1 MDDFIVKT
9 EVYSGPLEYL
19 LELIYRDEID
29 PLNIPVSFL
38 IEEFLIYL
46 KKREWRD
53 LSRSI
58 EFLLMIA
65 LLMHIKIS
73 RFLPSKN
80 KEEDEESYTTVGE
93 ITEEYEKLLT
103 LTGFL
108 EQKKDFFESVFPR
121 GEAKIEEDM
130 EANIFSLYKVF
141 TEIISTIK
149 EEQTVIQDIP
159 KIEEKIED
167 IMNRLNQKKR
177 LKFKEVFKDC
187 KRKIEVIVYFLAVL
201 ELLKNRRIAVRQ
213 RNLFSEIYIYLI

>member
-1 MDDFIVKT
+1 MVKT
-9 EVYSGPLEYL
+9 EVFSGPLEYL
-19 LELIYRDEID
+19 IELIYKNEID

-65 LLMHIKIS
+65 LLIHIKIS
-73 RFLPSKN
+73 RFLPSKK
-80 KEEDEESYTTVGE
+80 KEEDEEKYISVEE

-108 EQKKDFFESVFPR
+108 EKKKDFFENVFPR
-121 GEAKIEEDM
+121 GDSQTREEM
-130 EANIFSLYKVF
+130 EADVFSLYKVF
-141 TEIISTIK
+141 SEIISAVK
-149 EEQTVIQDIP
+149 EEKALVHDVP

-167 IMNRLNQKKR
+167 IINRLKQRKK
-177 LKFKEVFKDC
+177 LKFREIFENC
-187 KRKIEVIVYFLAVL
+187 RRKIEVIVYFLAIL
-201 ELLKNRRIAVRQ
+201 ELLKNKRIKVRQ
-213 RNLFSEIYIYLI
+213 GNLFSEIYVYLA